1 MLYFCGEMMYYFI
14 VKSILKGERSM
25 AKFSLKD
32 TIGAVVGYVKT
43 HWNTP
48 AEGEYMT
55 LKEVTAY
62 TATQAG
68 SYIYLSVSGMI
79 AFSATYF
86 CGYIMGIA
94 NEEFAIINIV
104 TTILGYVTLFLNP
117 LTMLMYENHGR
128 LTKKMT
134 VIANIAFIVQII
146 GGIGCYF
153 IPSDTFE
160 DIITGLPQ
168 LVGNWLLVGGVTN
181 YLNWFIRRFFCAKY
195 GRLKPF
201 IVICAIPSAI
211 LTSIIPYLPL
221 ENADFTTKLV
231 VLHFFFTLM
240 TWFYNN
246 FVGVNGLV
254 TFMTPN
260 SQERQKLHSIVP
272 IFTGFFSS
280 VISMFLPMLTVK
292 TGGSTDIRT
301 YRIFVPIF
309 TIFGAIIT
317 VVAALKCKERV
328 IEAPVE
334 RRKKVTF
341 FKGAK
346 NAFKNKYLWM
356 VNISNI
362 FGQWC
367 WLVGNLLSWWFVYS
381 LRAEWISGVAA
392 NIVNVSITAG
402 NILCPILTRKFQ
414 KRNILISS
422 RMLTLVPLIGVAF
435 AVKTGNIVLFIVS
448 VFIRNG
454 IQPIVD
460 GVGLGLTADIQEYHQ
475 WRFGERCDNISSVF
489 SWFLNPVSAGI
500 GYVMPWI
507 LEKYGFTSDW
517 DVLFDSEILS
527 NVFNVYT
534 IGTAVGIVLVTV
546 PYIFYDLTHEKHAK
560 CVAELQERLRVEED
574 SAIMEGEK
582 AI

>member
-1 MLYFCGEMMYYFI
+1 
-14 VKSILKGERSM
+14 M
-25 AKFSLKD
+25 AKFSLKE
-32 TIGAVVGYVKT
+32 TVGGAVGYVKNT
-43 HWNTP
+43 WNTP

-79 AFSATYF
+79 AFSAAYF
-86 CGYIMGIA
+86 CGSIMGIR
-94 NEEFAIINIV
+94 NDEFAIINIIS
-104 TTILGYVTLFLNP
+104 TLLGYVTLFLNP

-134 VIANIAFIVQII
+134 VIANIAFIAQIL

-153 IPSDTFE
+153 IPANTFE

-168 LVGNWLLVGGVTN
+168 LVGNMLFVGGITN
-181 YLNWFIRRFFCAKY
+181 YINWFIRRFFCAKY

-201 IVICAIPSAI
+201 IIICALPSAI
-211 LTSIIPYLPL
+211 LTSIIPYLPFQDL
-221 ENADFTTKLV
+221 DYTKKLV
-231 VLHFFFTLM
+231 GLHFVFQLM
-240 TWFYNN
+240 QWFYNS

-260 SQERQKLHSIVP
+260 TQERQKLHSIVP

-292 TGGSTDIRT
+292 TGGSLDIRT

-309 TIFGAIIT
+309 TILGAVIT

-328 IEAPVE
+328 IEAPIE
-334 RRKKVTF
+334 NRKKVTF
-341 FKGAK
+341 LKGTK
-346 NAFKNKYLWM
+346 NVFKNKYLWM
-356 VNISNI
+356 VNISNV
-362 FGQWC
+362 FGQWS

-402 NILCPILTRKFQ
+402 NILCPILVKKFQ

-422 RMLTLVPLIGVAF
+422 RMLTLIPLIGVAL
-435 AVKTGNIVLFIVS
+435 AIRTENIVIFIAS

-454 IQPIVD
+454 IQPVVD
-460 GVGLGLTADIQEYHQ
+460 GVTLGLGADIQEYHQ
-475 WRFGERCDNISSVF
+475 WRFGERCDNISTVF
-489 SWFLNPVSAGI
+489 SWFLNPVTAGV
-500 GYVMPWI
+500 GYIMPWI

-517 DVLFDSEILS
+517 DVLFDSEVLS

-534 IGTAVGIVLVTV
+534 WGTAIGIVLVTV
-546 PYIFYDLTHEKHAK
+546 PFIFYDLTHEKHKK
-560 CVAELQERLRVEED
+560 CVEELQERLRAEEE
-574 SAIMEGEK
+574 SAISEGV
-582 AI
+582 